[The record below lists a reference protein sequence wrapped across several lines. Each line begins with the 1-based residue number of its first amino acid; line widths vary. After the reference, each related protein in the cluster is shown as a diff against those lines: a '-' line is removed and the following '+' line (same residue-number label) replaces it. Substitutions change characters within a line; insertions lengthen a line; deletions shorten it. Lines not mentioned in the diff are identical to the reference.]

1 VSPDSSE
8 PEINGAAQAGRAV
21 WAGDY
26 DKLVHGRLERV
37 QASAQQWL
45 STITAL
51 LGLFSAAIVVGGA
64 TSVGD
69 LSMSARRLVFAAAVT
84 VYTLAFL
91 AVVLGAAATFGGLG
105 TRQAR
110 VKELIRYA
118 TSESQRADVADATY
132 QQCRQR
138 ADREPDRRSEFRI
151 LADAACL
158 RARQGRSQ
166 AALASARAEQLAA
179 ASAGV
184 SRLERRRLQ
193 LSTRWRGFWGS
204 NPSDGDAFDYRFR
217 YEQQADTRRAR
228 LHKSRALG
236 VTSAVLSGA
245 LAMTLLWHQT
255 RTPSTPSLSLLVIRH
270 GAVQCLTI
278 PAGQTEST
286 PLPGAADGVT
296 QITVV
301 PRC

>member
-21 WAGDY
+21 WASDY

-64 TSVGD
+64 NSVSD
-69 LSMSARRLVFAAAVT
+69 LSTSARRLVFAGAVT
-84 VYTLAFL
+84 VYTVAFL

-110 VKELIRYA
+110 VKELTRYA
-118 TSESQRADVADATY
+118 TSESQRADVAEATY
-132 QQCRQR
+132 QQCCQR
-138 ADREPDRRSEFRI
+138 AVREPDRRSEFRI
-151 LADAACL
+151 LADAAYI
-158 RARQGRSQ
+158 RARERRSE
-166 AALASARAEQLAA
+166 AALAAARAEQLAA
-179 ASAGV
+179 ASARL
-184 SRLERRRLQ
+184 SRLERWRLRV
-193 LSTRWRGFWGS
+193 SARWRGFWGS
-204 NPSDGDAFDYRFR
+204 SPSDGDAFDYRFR

-236 VTSAVLSGA
+236 VMAAVLSGT

-255 RTPSTPSLSLLVIRH
+255 RATSTPAVSLLVIRH

-278 PAGQTEST
+278 PAGQAAST